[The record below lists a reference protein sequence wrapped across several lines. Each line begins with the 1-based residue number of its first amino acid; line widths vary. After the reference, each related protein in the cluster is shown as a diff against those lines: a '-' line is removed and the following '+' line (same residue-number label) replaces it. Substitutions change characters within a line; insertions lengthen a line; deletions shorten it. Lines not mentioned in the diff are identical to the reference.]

1 MFIQF
6 WDQTQGFTHAKLSYI
21 PHPRVCMHMGV
32 HIGVHA
38 HTCEQ
43 VSKESE
49 RILNHLELEL

>member
-1 MFIQF
+1 MFCLYSSGIKPRASL
-6 WDQTQGFTHAKLSYI
+6 TLSYI
-21 PHPRVCMHMGV
+21 PRPRVCMHMGV

-49 RILNHLELEL
+49 RILDHLELEL